1 MNWVLG
7 FCQYHRVHDPF
18 VRVSDVRFEAYIT
31 ITRKFTQ
38 SLFEKNSQSDF
49 NCIKKPYS
57 KLFSLTPLA
66 PLNSAHNF
74 IFIKN
79 LFPNTK

>member
-1 MNWVLG
+1 MMNRVSG

-18 VRVSDVRFEAYIT
+18 ARVSDVRFEAYIT
-31 ITRKFTQ
+31 ITRKHNHCFKKILNLILIVLKNHTQ
-38 SLFEKNSQSDF
+38 
-49 NCIKKPYS
+49 

>member
-31 ITRKFTQ
+31 ITRKRNHCFKKI
-38 SLFEKNSQSDF
+38 LNLILIALKNRT
-49 NCIKKPYS
+49 KT
-57 KLFSLTPLA
+57 LLSLTPLA
-66 PLNSAHNF
+66 PLNAAHNF
-74 IFIKN
+74 IFIKS

>member
-7 FCQYHRVHDPF
+7 FCQYHRVHDLF
-18 VRVSDVRFEAYIT
+18 IRVSDVRFEAYNT
-31 ITRKFTQ
+31 ITRKRNHCLKKILNLILIVLKNRTQ
-38 SLFEKNSQSDF
+38 
-49 NCIKKPYS
+49 